1 MKQQSQTL
9 KIWDKK
15 TSSNKSA
22 LHHYKK
28 FNATT
33 TEESA
38 IGPKVKGYNNREKT
52 LINSAL
58 EIVKNRQKA
67 GEEKNSREGVVE
79 LIEQKKEM
87 FLVSLAHNN
96 IEGEIRRLHKINEE
110 KREALEL

>member
-1 MKQQSQTL
+1 MKNDQKVNQNPFDFLSPFKLPTDKEVFLYREIEKQKKLEMKQQSQTL

-28 FNATT
+28 FNSTI

-38 IGPKVKGYNNREKT
+38 IGPKVKGYSNREKT
-52 LINSAL
+52 LINSDL

-67 GEEKNSREGVVE
+67 
-79 LIEQKKEM
+79 
-87 FLVSLAHNN
+87 
-96 IEGEIRRLHKINEE
+96 
-110 KREALEL
+110 